1 MKRQVRKAV
10 FPVAGLGTR
19 FLPATKASPKE
30 MLPIVDKP
38 LIQYGVEE
46 AVAAGVD
53 TLVFII
59 GRTKNA
65 IADHFDKAYELEVEL
80 EMRGK
85 TDLLDMVRKIVPA
98 GVECVYVRQ
107 AEALGLG
114 HAVLCAR
121 PVVGNEPFAVILAD
135 DLIEED
141 PREGGALKQ
150 MAQHFN
156 KYQCSILGVE
166 RVPQEET
173 HKYGI
178 VHPLPFA
185 DRLSNVDSIVEKP
198 KPADAPSNLAVV
210 GRYILT
216 SRIFD
221 LLQTIPRGAGN
232 EIQLT
237 DGIAALL
244 NEEQVLAY
252 EFSGR
257 RHDCGSKF
265 GYLVATVEYGARH
278 PELGEQF
285 QAYLRTNSYRL
296 NDTAPAKP
304 ALSATSVTAAT
315 IDDDPLDRLGLSSVE
330 RHMTY

>member
-1 MKRQVRKAV
+1 MQRHNKQHGDRTITSEVDKVKRQVRKAV

-38 LIQYGVEE
+38 LIQYAVEE
-46 AVAAGVD
+46 AVEAGVE

-80 EMRGK
+80 ETRGK
-85 TDLLDMVRKIVPA
+85 TELLQIVRNIVPPR
-98 GVECVYVRQ
+98 VECVYVRQ

-135 DLIEED
+135 DLIAED
-141 PREGGALKQ
+141 RVEGGALTQ
-150 MAQHFN
+150 MARHFN

-166 RVPQEET
+166 RVPPLET
-173 HKYGI
+173 NKYGI

-185 DRLSNVDSIVEKP
+185 TRLSNVDGIVEKP
-198 KPADAPSNLAVV
+198 KPENAPSDLAVV

-216 SRIFD
+216 PRIFE
-221 LLQTIPRGAGN
+221 LLEKTPRGAGN

-257 RHDCGSKF
+257 RYDCGSKI
-265 GYLVATVEYGARH
+265 GYLIATIEYGLQHA
-278 PELGEQF
+278 ELGDEF
-285 QAYLRTNSYRL
+285 RSYLQSLPQRIGGGFPPGN
-296 NDTAPAKP
+296 A
-304 ALSATSVTAAT
+304 
-315 IDDDPLDRLGLSSVE
+315 E
-330 RHMTY
+330 

>member
-46 AVAAGVD
+46 AVAAGVE

-80 EMRGK
+80 ESRGK
-85 TDLLDMVRKIVPA
+85 ADLLEIVRNIVPPR
-98 GVECVYVRQ
+98 VQSVYVRQ

-121 PVVGNEPFAVILAD
+121 PVVGNEPFMVILAD

-141 PREGGALKQ
+141 AQEGGAMSQ
-150 MAQHFN
+150 MVRHFN

-166 RVPQEET
+166 RVPKSET
-173 HKYGI
+173 NKYGI

-185 DRLSNVDSIVEKP
+185 TRLSNVDGIVEKP
-198 KPADAPSNLAVV
+198 KPEHAPSDLAVV

-221 LLQTIPRGAGN
+221 LLENTPRGAGN

-237 DGIAALL
+237 DGIAAHM

-257 RHDCGSKF
+257 RHDCGSKL
-265 GYLVATVEYGARH
+265 GYLVATVEYGLRH
-278 PELGEQF
+278 PELGERFRNYMQTLTG
-285 QAYLRTNSYRL
+285 QLGGASSS
-296 NDTAPAKP
+296 TA
-304 ALSATSVTAAT
+304 
-315 IDDDPLDRLGLSSVE
+315 D
-330 RHMTY
+330 

>member
-1 MKRQVRKAV
+1 VKRQVRKAV

-46 AVAAGVD
+46 AVAAGVE
-53 TLVFII
+53 TLIFII

-80 EMRGK
+80 ETRGK
-85 TDLLDMVRKIVPA
+85 SDLLQIVRNIVPPR
-98 GVECVYVRQ
+98 VDCVYVRQ

-141 PREGGALKQ
+141 AHEGGALSQ
-150 MAQHFN
+150 MARQFN

-166 RVPQEET
+166 RVPKSET
-173 HKYGI
+173 NKYGI

-185 DRLSNVDSIVEKP
+185 NRLSNVDGIVEKP
-198 KPADAPSNLAVV
+198 KPENAPSNLAVV

-221 LLQTIPRGAGN
+221 LLENTPRGAGN

-244 NEEQVLAY
+244 HDEQVLAY
-252 EFSGR
+252 EFAGR
-257 RHDCGSKF
+257 RHDCGSKL
-265 GYLVATVEYGARH
+265 GYLVATVEYGLRH
-278 PELGEQF
+278 PELGDRF
-285 QAYLRTNSYRL
+285 RDYLRE
-296 NDTAPAKP
+296 
-304 ALSATSVTAAT
+304 LSGQFSTT
-315 IDDDPLDRLGLSSVE
+315 GSSVDA
-330 RHMTY
+330 